1 MITDTDGAEYTYD
14 LFNRMTC
21 ADLGIGAVYEYSYDG
36 DGKRIRK
43 TSLTEDIHFIWD
55 GMNLAE
61 QIEYYLGTY
70 TDSKQFIYGVDLSFG
85 LVDGD
90 IWTYYTN
97 LRGDIAGYEAS
108 SGNTVVYKYDAWG
121 NLLNPTENDENPFR
135 FAGEYQDLC
144 SGLIYLRNRY
154 YDPSIGRFITEDP
167 ARDGLNWY
175 IYANNNP
182 VNYIDPL
189 GLDAVLITAD
199 HAAMWQGHTSII
211 TQDTRNGNWYYFY
224 WGDKATYFVEVPWE
238 DGAMG
243 SLKNFNSW
251 LNKQD
256 LPYSTKNY
264 TSATFVEGDFNAS
277 VDYFKNLVSGT
288 TIEKGYRMEVGRYDK
303 PTMEY
308 YQINKSYDLWD
319 ANCLQMSMKGFYK
332 GTLKDGT
339 KVSSFMKG
347 QLDKTKLAN
356 VRPNTA
362 EEVFNQLFFNRRFTR
377 ASAKND
383 VTWEALYGSPDD
395 RYKNKGLH
403 YAKTLG
409 VSK

>member
-1 MITDTDGAEYTYD
+1 M
-14 LFNRMTC
+14 
-21 ADLGIGAVYEYSYDG
+21 
-36 DGKRIRK
+36 
-43 TSLTEDIHFIWD
+43 
-55 GMNLAE
+55 
-61 QIEYYLGTY
+61 
-70 TDSKQFIYGVDLSFG
+70 
-85 LVDGD
+85 
-90 IWTYYTN
+90 
-97 LRGDIAGYEAS
+97 
-108 SGNTVVYKYDAWG
+108 
-121 NLLNPTENDENPFR
+121 
-135 FAGEYQDLC
+135 
-144 SGLIYLRNRY
+144 
-154 YDPSIGRFITEDP
+154 ITEDP
-167 ARDGLNWY
+167 VRDGTNWY
-175 IYANNNP
+175 VYCENNP
-182 VNYIDPL
+182 VNYIDPS

-199 HAAMWQGHTSII
+199 HAALWQGHTSII
-211 TQDTRNGNWYYFY
+211 TQDTRDGKWHYFY

-243 SLKNFNSW
+243 SLDNFNSW
-251 LNKQD
+251 LNNQD

-277 VDYFKNLVSGT
+277 VDYFKDLIAGA
-288 TIEKGYRMEVGRYDK
+288 TIEKGYRMEAGRYDK

-347 QLDKTKLAN
+347 QLDKTKFAN

-377 ASAKND
+377 VSAKND